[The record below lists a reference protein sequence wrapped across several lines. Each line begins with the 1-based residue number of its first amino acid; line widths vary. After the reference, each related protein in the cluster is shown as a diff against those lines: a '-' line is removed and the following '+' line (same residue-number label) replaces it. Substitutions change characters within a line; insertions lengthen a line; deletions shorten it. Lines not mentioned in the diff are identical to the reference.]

1 MKESTTNSSKSTSQ
15 PTRDI
20 RQIFE
25 ELEDPDYKQKKLND
39 KKREERKDWSDIG
52 I

>member
-1 MKESTTNSSKSTSQ
+1 MDSEERERYDINKYEESTTNSSEQ

-25 ELEDPDYKQKKLND
+25 ELEDPDYKQKKLNE
-39 KKREERKDWSDIG
+39 KA
-52 I
+52 

>member
-1 MKESTTNSSKSTSQ
+1 MKESTTNSSEQ

-25 ELEDPDYKQKKLND
+25 ELEDPDYKQKKLNE